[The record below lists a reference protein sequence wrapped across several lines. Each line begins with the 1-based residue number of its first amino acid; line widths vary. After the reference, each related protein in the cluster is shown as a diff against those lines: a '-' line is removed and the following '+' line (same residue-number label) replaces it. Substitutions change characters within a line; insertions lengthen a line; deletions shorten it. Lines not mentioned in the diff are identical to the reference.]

1 MLGLTQQLG
10 RQMPIKNLHVV
21 VPIFNDWV
29 SFLALLKDIDH
40 VSSTLDCAVSVIAVD
55 DGSTEETPA
64 SINDI
69 SSFPSLRE
77 IKVVK
82 LATNVGHQRAI
93 AIGISMAVSET
104 DADAIVVMDSDG
116 EDRPQDIPRLLAA
129 TQGRSEF
136 AVVARRA
143 RRTNTL
149 IFKVFYALYKAVFGI
164 LTGRSI
170 NFGNFCLISRG
181 YAKRLIM
188 TPELWNNLPA
198 AVLRSRVPVVEL
210 PTDRGNRYAGTSKMN
225 YVSLVVHGMG
235 GISVYSDVIF
245 VRMLAATAAFLVFS
259 VVVIVSVISM
269 KLFTNMNTPGWTTT
283 VVFSILIILL
293 QTIVTTLMTMLL
305 LLNNRSQRLVIPR
318 RDYREYV
325 ASGGEVDSPQAH
337 AIKRATQ

>member
-1 MLGLTQQLG
+1 
-10 RQMPIKNLHVV
+10 MPTKSLHIV

-29 SFLALLKDIDH
+29 SFVALLKDIDH
-40 VSSTLDCAVSVIAVD
+40 VSSTLDWAVSVIAVD
-55 DGSTEETPA
+55 DGSTEEAPA
-64 SINDI
+64 SIKDV
-69 SSFPSLRE
+69 SLFPSLRE
-77 IKVVK
+77 IRLVE

-93 AIGISMAVSET
+93 AIGVSMAVSET
-104 DADAIVVMDSDG
+104 DAEAIVVMDSDG

-129 TQGRSEF
+129 TQGKSEF

-149 IFKVFYALYKAVFGI
+149 IFKAFYALYKAVFGI

-181 YAKRLIM
+181 YAKRLVM

-225 YVSLVVHGMG
+225 YVSLIVHGMG

-259 VVVIVSVISM
+259 VVVIGSVVSM
-269 KLFTNMNTPGWTTT
+269 KLFSNLNTPGWTTT

-305 LLNNRSQRLVIPR
+305 LLNNRSQRLVVPKH
-318 RDYREYV
+318 DYRDYV
-325 ASGGEVDSPQAH
+325 ASSDEFESSQKNTVL
-337 AIKRATQ
+337 RETQ

>member
-1 MLGLTQQLG
+1 MS
-10 RQMPIKNLHVV
+10 IKSLYAVI
-21 VPIFNDWV
+21 PIFNDWE

-40 VSSTLDCAVSVIAVD
+40 VCSTLDCETSVMAVD
-55 DGSTEETPA
+55 DGSTEDAPT
-64 SINDI
+64 SLNDI

-77 IKVVK
+77 IKIVK

-104 DADAIVVMDSDG
+104 DADAIAVMDSDG
-116 EDRPQDIPRLLAA
+116 EDRPEDIPRLLAA
-129 TQGRSEF
+129 TQGRADF
-136 AVVARRA
+136 AIVARRA

-149 IFKVFYALYKAVFGI
+149 VFKAFYALYKVVFGI

-188 TPELWNNLPA
+188 TSELWNNLPA
-198 AVLRSRVPVVEL
+198 ALLRSRVPVVEL
-210 PTDRGNRYAGTSKMN
+210 PTDRGSRYAGTSKMN
-225 YVSLVVHGMG
+225 YVSLIVHGMG

-259 VVVIVSVISM
+259 VVVISGVVAM
-269 KLFTNMNTPGWTTT
+269 RLFTNMNTPGWTTT

-305 LLNNRSQRLVIPR
+305 LLSNRSQRLVIPK
-318 RDYREYV
+318 RDYRDYV
-325 ASGGEVDSPQAH
+325 ASNSESGAPPAYTVM
-337 AIKRATQ
+337 RASQ

>member
-1 MLGLTQQLG
+1 M
-10 RQMPIKNLHVV
+10 
-21 VPIFNDWV
+21 
-29 SFLALLKDIDH
+29 
-40 VSSTLDCAVSVIAVD
+40 AVD
-55 DGSTEETPA
+55 DGSTEDAPT
-64 SINDI
+64 SLNDI

-77 IKVVK
+77 IKIVK

-104 DADAIVVMDSDG
+104 DADAIAVMDSDG
-116 EDRPQDIPRLLAA
+116 EDRPEDIPRLLAA
-129 TQGRSEF
+129 TQGRADF
-136 AVVARRA
+136 AIVARRA

-149 IFKVFYALYKAVFGI
+149 VFKAFYALYKVVFGI

-188 TPELWNNLPA
+188 TSELWNNLPA
-198 AVLRSRVPVVEL
+198 ALLRSRVPVVEL
-210 PTDRGNRYAGTSKMN
+210 PTDRGSRYAGTSKMN
-225 YVSLVVHGMG
+225 YVSLIVHGMG

-259 VVVIVSVISM
+259 VVVISGVVAM
-269 KLFTNMNTPGWTTT
+269 RLFTNMNTPGWTTT

-305 LLNNRSQRLVIPR
+305 LLSNRSQRLVIPK
-318 RDYREYV
+318 RDYRDYV
-325 ASGGEVDSPQAH
+325 ASNSESGAPPAYTVM
-337 AIKRATQ
+337 RASQ